1 MKRLWLSSL
10 LGPPATQW
18 LSHARRAEITVTQW
32 LCPARSGEKSLAYR
46 RGVAKIKFRFSK
58 KKLLWPH
65 PRLSDF
71 LLHLFPR
78 KVMKIQ
84 VIGFHRDLVTF
95 SRTSWPQKMSI
106 RSETSS
112 KQLFTEKWFFKNAP
126 VTWWLIPAR
135 YAHKKK
141 EIGRGA
147 REKNYK
153 NIHKVHKDLGNEE
166 MFTLHFKKNE
176 NNVQPK
182 NWKTRCFKKN
192 YIKKVFQNL
201 LKQHYSKITRHKN
214 TET

>member
-1 MKRLWLSSL
+1 M
-10 LGPPATQW
+10 TQW
-18 LSHARRAEITVTQW
+18 LR
-32 LCPARSGEKSLAYR
+32 PARSGEKRLEYI

-112 KQLFTEKWFFKNAP
+112 KQLFTEKWLFKNAP

-141 EIGRGA
+141 
-147 REKNYK
+147 
-153 NIHKVHKDLGNEE
+153 GNRSRSSRKKLQKSSQSSQGPGQWRNVYAT
-166 MFTLHFKKNE
+166 FQKKNE

-182 NWKTRCFKKN
+182 KWKTRCFKKKLHQKMISRFVKTSLFEN
-192 YIKKVFQNL
+192 DD
-201 LKQHYSKITRHKN
+201 T
-214 TET
+214 

>member
-1 MKRLWLSSL
+1 MNIAGPQNHSSRVKPTPPPRNSVTFARTEGWNHRDSVTLSRTLRRNKFGIPSGSCQNQVSL
-10 LGPPATQW
+10 
-18 LSHARRAEITVTQW
+18 
-32 LCPARSGEKSLAYR
+32 
-46 RGVAKIKFRFSK
+46 FK
-58 KKLLWPH
+58 KKLIWPH

-153 NIHKVHKDLGNEE
+153 NLHKVHKDLGNEE
-166 MFTLHFKKNE
+166 TFTLHLKK
-176 NNVQPK
+176 K
-182 NWKTRCFKKN
+182 WK
-192 YIKKVFQNL
+192 
-201 LKQHYSKITRHKN
+201 
-214 TET
+214 